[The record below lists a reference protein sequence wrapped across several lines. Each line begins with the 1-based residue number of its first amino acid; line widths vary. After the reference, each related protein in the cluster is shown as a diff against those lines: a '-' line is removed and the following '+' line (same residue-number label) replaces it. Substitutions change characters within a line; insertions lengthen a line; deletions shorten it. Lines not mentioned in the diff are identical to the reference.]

1 MQLEVKY
8 VPVLNDE
15 PRHEGVRGRRLI
27 APHILN
33 WTLNGGEP
41 ASRTDHSTPLE
52 HPHPHPP

>member
-8 VPVLNDE
+8 VLVLNDE
-15 PRHEGVRGRRLI
+15 TRNGGVCGRRLI

-41 ASRTDHSTPLE
+41 AS
-52 HPHPHPP
+52 